1 MSTPD
6 IIILV
11 KQPFR
16 LDEVRPLRDALH
28 AGGAAVWTVLVCL
41 DSELPCDLRMIRK
54 SVDGARPCK
63 TVSPMLAG
71 RFGLELLS
79 RQALAEHIE
88 NADLVIPC

>member
-1 MSTPD
+1 MSAPD

-11 KQPFR
+11 RQPFR

-41 DSELPCDLRMIRK
+41 DSELPPDVGMTRK

-63 TVSPMLAG
+63 TISPVLAE
-71 RFGLELLS
+71 RLGLELLS
-79 RQALAEHIE
+79 RQALAKYIE